1 MKIGDGIVVCPLCY
15 VEGRGCNCGAMNP
28 IQCRPF
34 GDLLRVRDEALHAI
48 RAVCPDVAKDY
59 ECLLGH
65 SNSII
70 STRHVGIF
78 VAACVLYER
87 RQMSSDMEEQLR
99 MCLSKHEVPQSA
111 IIYCPLCHV
120 GRCTTHILEGYHIH
134 SAPAL
139 LMSDD
144 AKVWHSYHKESK
156 AAFREG
162 YARVQHDEETGAR
175 PDFRLKLAYV
185 ASKFR
190 TCKSVNPNATTPG
203 WYDKCIELTSA
214 SVASSP
220 LKQTTNSSGSEV
232 TFTRPEKSS
241 LSTAS
246 LFRSSAAGV
255 FSVRESLPA
264 TRKLLGVPLANG
276 KKRSMFDDTT
286 TQIGSLPNE
295 DRTSPRLGAHPRTQ
309 TRDVDEEYE
318 QLDASAGGSNGRP
331 PKKQRVGPPSNGLS
345 RKEPM
350 RIEKYSHNPAKK
362 AAGSQAVSNNVQSGL
377 QKQLRQALA
386 ENEKLRVVNAKL
398 EKDNEILEDKMCTI
412 QRRNVELMTM
422 AKSFRAQSRKTRDS
436 LDALGQGPVN
446 HPFASAPPIH
456 RHQEGRGSL
465 TGVRSCTAVP
475 PTQPR
480 FLTRP
485 MDRSS
490 STIIGTQTQETG
502 HSFRIEHQSAGR
514 RHLPIQNM
522 PHHELEMEGPCMDT
536 TQQSYA
542 PSE

>member
-1 MKIGDGIVVCPLCY
+1 MKIGHL
-15 VEGRGCNCGAMNP
+15 
-28 IQCRPF
+28 Q
-34 GDLLRVRDEALHAI
+34 DLA
-48 RAVCPDVAKDY
+48 
-59 ECLLGH
+59 
-65 SNSII
+65 
-70 STRHVGIF
+70 
-78 VAACVLYER
+78 
-87 RQMSSDMEEQLR
+87 
-99 MCLSKHEVPQSA
+99 
-111 IIYCPLCHV
+111 
-120 GRCTTHILEGYHIH
+120 HILEPKRG
-134 SAPAL
+134 
-139 LMSDD
+139 MSTRSMSSSMPLQ
-144 AKVWHSYHKESK
+144 V
-156 AAFREG
+156 
-162 YARVQHDEETGAR
+162 VQMVD
-175 PDFRLKLAYV
+175 L
-185 ASKFR
+185 
-190 TCKSVNPNATTPG
+190 
-203 WYDKCIELTSA
+203 
-214 SVASSP
+214 
-220 LKQTTNSSGSEV
+220 Q
-232 TFTRPEKSS
+232 
-241 LSTAS
+241 
-246 LFRSSAAGV
+246 RSSV
-255 FSVRESLPA
+255 
-264 TRKLLGVPLANG
+264 
-276 KKRSMFDDTT
+276 
-286 TQIGSLPNE
+286 
-295 DRTSPRLGAHPRTQ
+295 
-309 TRDVDEEYE
+309 
-318 QLDASAGGSNGRP
+318 
-331 PKKQRVGPPSNGLS
+331 VGPPSNGLS

-350 RIEKYSHNPAKK
+350 RIEKCASNGKVYLTNKPKFSVELLPDSHNPAKK